1 MLIRYYDANDQP
13 LRYASAIAAACSL
26 HTSIEKARCL
36 AVTGRPEK
44 LCHVWRGTAE
54 QFCRL
59 WLLAPSD
66 RNFASIK
73 KMRWLCP
80 GWLRGHLYR
89 DGPDA
94 YRYVIEFGIELS
106 RQQENKIFGRAH
118 ADTGFQ
124 RFRTAMLTKVELHD
138 EES

>member
-1 MLIRYYDANDQP
+1 MLIRYYDVSDQP
-13 LRYASAIAAACSL
+13 LCYASAIAAACSL
-26 HTSIEKARCL
+26 RTSIEL
-36 AVTGRPEK
+36 ASCPRVDGRPEK

-54 QFCRL
+54 QFYRL

-89 DGPDA
+89 EGPDA
-94 YRYVIEFGIELS
+94 YRYVIEFGNGLS
-106 RQQENKIFGRAH
+106 RQQEKKILGRAH

-124 RFRTAMLTKVELHD
+124 RFRTAMLTTVELHD